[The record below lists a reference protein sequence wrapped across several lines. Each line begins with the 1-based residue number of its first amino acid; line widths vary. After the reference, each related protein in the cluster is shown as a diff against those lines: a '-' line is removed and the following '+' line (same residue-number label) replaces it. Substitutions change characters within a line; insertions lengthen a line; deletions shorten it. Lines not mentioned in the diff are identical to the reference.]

1 MFMTAKYEL
10 VEEEY
15 PSRRWSN
22 VYTGA
27 YSKKYTIRDAK
38 VFDNPVDAVEYAKDL
53 GHAYVVQ
60 LKIGQEPNLIYE
72 TEV

>member
-1 MFMTAKYEL
+1 MYMTAKYEL

-15 PSRRWSN
+15 MSEFHYH
-22 VYTGA
+22 YTGT
-27 YSKKYTIRDAK
+27 YSKKYTIKNAK
-38 VFDNPVDAVEYAKDL
+38 IFDNSADAVTYAKGL

-60 LKIGQEPNLIYE
+60 LKVGQEPNLIYE